1 MKARVVSRMLDIGVV
16 TALGA
21 ALVALAQPKGQPAE
35 QEREVAESEVPAPA
49 LAALKRHAGD
59 ARITEF
65 AEEIEHGH
73 TYYEGSWQGAHGYVD
88 TLVTAA
94 GDLVE
99 VEEEVAED
107 AMPKAVLAGARH
119 AAGGDAKLYFEKKT
133 LILYEVKFA
142 KDGKRHELLFF
153 PDGRTSG
160 HEVEEGGEA
169 DEGD

>member
-1 MKARVVSRMLDIGVV
+1 MKARVASRMVGIGVV
-16 TALGA
+16 TALGV
-21 ALVALAQPKGQPAE
+21 ALVALAQPQGQPAE
-35 QEREVAESEVPAPA
+35 QEREVTEAEVPAHA
-49 LAALKRHAGD
+49 LAALKQQAGE

-73 TYYEGSWQGAHGYVD
+73 TYYEGSWQGAHGHVD

-99 VEEEVAED
+99 IEEEAAED
-107 AMPKAVLAGARH
+107 AVPKAVLAGARQ

-142 KDGKRHELLFF
+142 REGRRHELLFF
-153 PDGRTSG
+153 PDGRTSS
-160 HEVEEGGEA
+160 HEVEEGDEA
-169 DEGD
+169 DEGN